1 METQAELTRTSQ
13 KRPFDIPDMLARIE
27 QAIKPFP
34 KAMLFELY
42 DRGYKT
48 PFEILVACM
57 ISIRTRDE
65 TSLEV
70 SLRLFEKARL
80 PYEVAAIPRGE
91 LAKLLKPATYPD
103 QKAERILR
111 VAQFADRSYHGNLP
125 CDENVLTA
133 LPGVGPKTANLVLGI
148 ACGKAAIGVDIHVQ
162 RVTNRW
168 GYVEGGSPNATEY
181 QLQRKLPKEYWV
193 KINALLVPFGK
204 HICVGRRPYCSRCP
218 VLNYCRQVGVINP
231 R

>member
-1 METQAELTRTSQ
+1 MLQQNDLSGTSQ
-13 KRPFDIPDMLARIE
+13 KWPFDIHQVCTRIE
-27 QAIKPFP
+27 KAIAPFP

-42 DRGYKT
+42 DRGHKT
-48 PFEILVACM
+48 PFRQLVACL

-65 TSLEV
+65 VSQEV
-70 SLRLFEKARL
+70 ALRLFEVADS
-80 PYEVAAIPRGE
+80 PAAIAALPRAR
-91 LAKLLKPATYPD
+91 LAKLLKPSTYYE

-111 VAQFADRSYHGNLP
+111 IAAFVHHSYNGQLP
-125 CDENVLTA
+125 CDERVLLA

-148 ACGKAAIGVDIHVQ
+148 ACGEPRIGVDIHVH

-168 GYVEGGSPNATEY
+168 GYVAAASAGATEA
-181 QLQRKLPKEYWV
+181 QLEKKLPKKYWV

-204 HICVGRRPYCSRCP
+204 NICTGKRPHCSTCP
-218 VLNYCRQVGVINP
+218 VLRYCRQVGVANP